1 MSAALDVQP
10 DLHAEAM
17 RNHVLIAA
25 PMLLVAMLRAVAYG
39 WQQEDVAANAREI
52 SNTGRELYDRLAKFV
67 EHFQKIGAGLE
78 RAGDSYNSAIGSL
91 ERMVLPSSRKLKE
104 LHATTE
110 PEIESPAPIEIET
123 RSVTAPELKRLPQ
136 GATSPEQTYP

>member
-1 MSAALDVQP
+1 MAALDVQP

-17 RNHVLIAA
+17 RNHVLIAT
-25 PMLLVAMLRAVAYG
+25 PTLLVAMLRAVAYG

-67 EHFQKIGAGLE
+67 EHFQRIGAGLE
-78 RAGDSYNSAIGSL
+78 RAGDSYNSAIGPL

-110 PEIESPAPIEIET
+110 AEIESPAPIEIET
-123 RSVTAPELKRLPQ
+123 RSVDGARAEAITATGYE
-136 GATSPEQTYP
+136 S